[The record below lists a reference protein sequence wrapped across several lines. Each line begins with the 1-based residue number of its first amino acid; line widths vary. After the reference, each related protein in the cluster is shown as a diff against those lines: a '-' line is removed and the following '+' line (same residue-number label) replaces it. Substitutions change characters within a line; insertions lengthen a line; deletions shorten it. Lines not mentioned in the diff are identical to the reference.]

1 MKTVKALVLS
11 GYGIN
16 CEEETA
22 AAWKLAGAE
31 PEIVHVNSLL
41 AGHTSLHNFDVL
53 TFPGGFS
60 FGDDLGSG
68 KVLAHLFKHRK
79 TVQGTTLLAET
90 ETFLKNKKLVIG
102 ICNGFQV
109 LMQTGLLPGTKRG
122 TLTFNQS
129 GKFEDRWVRLT
140 VSETSKTPFLAGIRT
155 LDLPVRHGEGRIVL
169 EDTNHWNQVLENGQ
183 AALFYSDAQKTP
195 TTTYPEN
202 PNGSPFGCAA
212 LASECGHIFGLMPHP
227 EAALT
232 LWNHPE
238 WSTKMRTNSNTPH
251 HGDGLKI
258 FQNAVEYIQAN
269 KEPQK

>member
-1 MKTVKALVLS
+1 MTSRTVKALVLS

-22 AAWKLAGAE
+22 AAWTLAGAT
-31 PEIVHVNSLL
+31 PEIVHVNALL
-41 AGHTSLHNFDVL
+41 AGHKSIHDFNVL

-68 KVLAHLFKHRK
+68 KVLAHIFKHRK
-79 TVQGTTLLAET
+79 TVNNTTLLAEVN
-90 ETFLKNKKLVIG
+90 TFLANNKLVLG

-109 LMQTGLLPGTKRG
+109 LMQTGLLPGNKMG

-129 GKFEDRWVRLT
+129 GKFEDCWVRLK
-140 VSETSKTPFLAGIRT
+140 VSEHASTPFLKGVEK

-169 EDTNHWNQVLENGQ
+169 ENEAHWNEVMKNGQ
-183 AALFYSDAQKTP
+183 ATLFYSDSHYSP
-195 TTTYPEN
+195 TQDYPQN

-212 LASECGHIFGLMPHP
+212 LASPCGRVFGLMPHP

-238 WSTKMRTNSNTPH
+238 WGNKHRQNSSVSTV
-251 HGDGLKI
+251 GDGLKI
-258 FQNAVEYIQAN
+258 FQNAVSYLSQNQGA
-269 KEPQK
+269 